1 MATKK
6 RLPKKKPTT
15 KKPRA
20 KKPAGTKPKGLL
32 RGVALIEAVMRQR
45 VKKGETLKGVPQAQL
60 DAMTLGGRP
69 LSPALRAWLAADA
82 KAFRLGPPTTLR
94 DLLREDFGEMT
105 AEGYADV
112 IAVLPAPIA
121 VFEGWG
127 ADSRRFLYLGET
139 DALGEYTVMTID
151 TDDSPFLCVNGPVD
165 VWLAQHAGYL
175 EPEKVYGH
183 VPAAYARTKREHGKL
198 NFNGF
203 TVWEF
208 MDFA

>member
-6 RLPKKKPTT
+6 KA
-15 KKPRA
+15 A
-20 KKPAGTKPKGLL
+20 KKPQKELL
-32 RGVALIEAVMRQR
+32 RGVALVDAVMKLRA
-45 VKKGETLKGVPQAQL
+45 KKGEKLVGVPAKKL

-82 KAFRLGPPTTLR
+82 KTFTLGEPQTLPEM
-94 DLLREDFGEMT
+94 LRSEFGEHEVEHY
-105 AEGYADV
+105 AEVA
-112 IAVLPAPIA
+112 AVLPKPIV

-127 ADSRRFLYLGET
+127 ADSRRFMYLGET
-139 DALGEYTVMTID
+139 DAHGEYTVMTID
-151 TDDSPFLCVNGPVD
+151 TDDTPFLCVNGPVD
-165 VWLAQHAGYL
+165 VWLAQHAGLL
-175 EPEKVYGH
+175 EAEKVYGH
-183 VPAAYARTKREHGKL
+183 VPKAYAATKKEHGKL